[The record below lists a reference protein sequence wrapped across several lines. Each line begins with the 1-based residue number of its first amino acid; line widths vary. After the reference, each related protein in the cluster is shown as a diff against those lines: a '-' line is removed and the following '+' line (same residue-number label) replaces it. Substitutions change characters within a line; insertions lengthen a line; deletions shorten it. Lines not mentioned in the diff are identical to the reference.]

1 MIGTG
6 SIGYIGYA
14 ISLWL
19 VTGIIILRLDVK
31 AYELSKM
38 MKEKKVTRMVGWL
51 NVGFG
56 LLTLIGYWTMQS
68 WEW

>member
-1 MIGTG
+1 MVGTG

-19 VTGIIILRLDVK
+19 VTGIIILWLDVS

-38 MKEKKVTRMVGWL
+38 MKEKKVTRFVGWL
-51 NVGFG
+51 NVCFG

-68 WEW
+68 WAW